1 MPRLDAR
8 CSIPHDLLVPYLSF
22 TQDNFEAELPNI
34 ATGGVASHEDTLVES
49 QASIKAKMK

>member
-8 CSIPHDLLVPYLSF
+8 CSIPHDLLVPYLAF